1 MSNFT
6 EKELI
11 ELLDD
16 KNLYLYEEKYNEYKN
31 LDNNL
36 SNTLHLF
43 TYGNYLNYVNN
54 KANYINLSPNQL
66 NKLRMLSL
74 LDYSNNKVVNYDVIL
89 KALDLETI
97 QELEHLV
104 ISAINN
110 NLLTAKCNQLSKTL
124 VMNTTINRNLVDI
137 TTIKDNL
144 IQYQSNIKSILN
156 EFDSVNNSNNNFI
169 NSTNETNENFNNL
182 FNSIIQSNKQSNKQS
197 SRKRLRNF

>member
-16 KNLYLYEEKYNEYKN
+16 KNLYLYEDKYNEYKN

-54 KANYINLSPNQL
+54 KANYIKLSLNQL
-66 NKLRMLSL
+66 NKLKMLSL
-74 LDYSNNKVVNYDVIL
+74 LDYSNNKVINYDVIL

-110 NLLTAKCNQLSKTL
+110 NLLTAKCNQLDKTL

-156 EFDSVNNSNNNFI
+156 EFESVNNSNNNFI
-169 NSTNETNENFNNL
+169 NNTNETNENFNNL
-182 FNSIIQSNKQSNKQS
+182 FSSIIQSNKQSNKQS

>member
-16 KNLYLYEEKYNEYKN
+16 KNLYLYEDKYNEYKN

-43 TYGNYLNYVNN
+43 TYGNYLNFINN
-54 KANYINLSPNQL
+54 KANYIKLSLNQL
-66 NKLRMLSL
+66 NKLKMLSL
-74 LDYSNNKVVNYDVIL
+74 LDYSNNKVINYDVIL

-110 NLLTAKCNQLSKTL
+110 NLLTAKCNQLDKTL

-156 EFDSVNNSNNNFI
+156 EFESVNNSNNNFI
-169 NSTNETNENFNNL
+169 NNTNETNENFNNL
-182 FNSIIQSNKQSNKQS
+182 FSSIIQSNKQSNKQS

>member
-16 KNLYLYEEKYNEYKN
+16 KNLYLYEDKYNEYKN

-54 KANYINLSPNQL
+54 KANYIKLSLNQL
-66 NKLRMLSL
+66 NKLKMLSL
-74 LDYSNNKVVNYDVIL
+74 LDYSNNKVKNYDVIL

-110 NLLTAKCNQLSKTL
+110 NLLTAKCNQLDKTL

-156 EFDSVNNSNNNFI
+156 EFESVNNSNNNFI
-169 NSTNETNENFNNL
+169 NNTNETNENFNNL
-182 FNSIIQSNKQSNKQS
+182 FSSIIQSNKQSNKQS